1 MLPGRSRTELACP
14 DPTRLR
20 RRAIRSKPARLSVF
34 RAGDGRRK
42 LAESSG
48 AGLAFGA
55 SSLTGRISGGASIWC
70 STTTSGRFPARRLT
84 TASDEGSRQGCPD
97 PHDRLGDGGG
107 VRILPLRAQRRTTAT
122 AQSRACAVAVRTIV
136 TVRGVASRDRV
147 GDVRMIAVRQR
158 GTQAGERIRMRPAGL
173 FEPRIGE
180 TRISPVV
187 ARPAL
192 PSRPHR
198 YVAATGARL
207 AAADSGEPQATPVG
221 APSRSHRLWRAAV
234 VLAGPRT
241 LANERRAAVL
251 EIDNQ
256 RNRSGSAVQVLLPA
270 GQRSEPA
277 WRVSGTRQ
285 RPGNDCISAILGRT
299 RGLPNATS
307 RDRPDERRTRDLPL
321 LGCGAAV
328 HERVLAEHLLDRPAQ
343 RLATGRSRRGSVGPR
358 STRRA
363 CDRRSPGRRA

>member
-1 MLPGRSRTELACP
+1 ME
-14 DPTRLR
+14 
-20 RRAIRSKPARLSVF
+20 RRA
-34 RAGDGRRK
+34 GG
-42 LAESSG
+42 ES
-48 AGLAFGA
+48 
-55 SSLTGRISGGASIWC
+55 
-70 STTTSGRFPARRLT
+70 
-84 TASDEGSRQGCPD
+84 
-97 PHDRLGDGGG
+97 
-107 VRILPLRAQRRTTAT
+107 
-122 AQSRACAVAVRTIV
+122 
-136 TVRGVASRDRV
+136 
-147 GDVRMIAVRQR
+147 
-158 GTQAGERIRMRPAGL
+158 
-173 FEPRIGE
+173 
-180 TRISPVV
+180 RISPVV

-221 APSRSHRLWRAAV
+221 GPSRSHRLWRAAV

-285 RPGNDCISAILGRT
+285 RSGNDCISAILGRS

-307 RDRPDERRTRDLPL
+307 RDRPHERRTRDLPL

-358 STRRA
+358 STTGASDRPGVRAIDYLQAVEHDHRQAQVVESAADQLVVRIRGRLTSTRRPP
-363 CDRRSPGRRA
+363 CVIDPRPSP

>member
-1 MLPGRSRTELACP
+1 ME
-14 DPTRLR
+14 
-20 RRAIRSKPARLSVF
+20 RRA
-34 RAGDGRRK
+34 G
-42 LAESSG
+42 
-48 AGLAFGA
+48 
-55 SSLTGRISGGASIWC
+55 
-70 STTTSGRFPARRLT
+70 
-84 TASDEGSRQGCPD
+84 
-97 PHDRLGDGGG
+97 
-107 VRILPLRAQRRTTAT
+107 
-122 AQSRACAVAVRTIV
+122 
-136 TVRGVASRDRV
+136 
-147 GDVRMIAVRQR
+147 
-158 GTQAGERIRMRPAGL
+158 
-173 FEPRIGE
+173 GE

-187 ARPAL
+187 ARTAL

-207 AAADSGEPQATPVG
+207 AAADSGEPRRRRSALPAGRTDSG
-221 APSRSHRLWRAAV
+221 ALRLCLHV
-234 VLAGPRT
+234 PT

-256 RNRSGSAVQVLLPA
+256 RNRSGSAVQVLLPP

-285 RPGNDCISAILGRT
+285 RSGNDCISAILGRS

-307 RDRPDERRTRDLPL
+307 RDRPHEHRTRDLPL

-358 STRRA
+358 STTGASHRA
-363 CDRRSPGRRA
+363 RPESTREATPSKSVTTCGLDTFSRLLPVLSDLADTPHVPNRGG